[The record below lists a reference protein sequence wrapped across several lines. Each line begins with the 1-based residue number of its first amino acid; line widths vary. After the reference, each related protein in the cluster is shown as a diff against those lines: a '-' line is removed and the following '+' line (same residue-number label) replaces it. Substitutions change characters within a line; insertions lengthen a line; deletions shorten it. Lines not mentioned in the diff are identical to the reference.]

1 MPTLVLVAIASFAA
15 GTFNMLPVSAYLW
28 HPSVLKQALMELTPA
43 MKMKRQQERQRAVA
57 AMLSF
62 RQNLQA
68 GQRVFVSDEPHDEH
82 YFGGMEG
89 RDGSILNLEPSGD
102 VLVDVVGTNLTASRA
117 RIYPQDLSVLNR

>member
-1 MPTLVLVAIASFAA
+1 
-15 GTFNMLPVSAYLW
+15 MLPVSVYLW

-43 MKMKRQQERQRAVA
+43 MRMKRQQRRQQAEA
-57 AMLSF
+57 AMLRF

-82 YFGGMEG
+82 YFGEMVG
-89 RDGSILNLEPSGD
+89 RDASILNLEPDGD

-117 RIYPQDLSVLNR
+117 RIYPLDPSVLNR

>member
-1 MPTLVLVAIASFAA
+1 
-15 GTFNMLPVSAYLW
+15 MLPVSAYLW

-43 MKMKRQQERQRAVA
+43 MKMKRQQQRQQAEA
-57 AMLSF
+57 AMLRF

-82 YFGGMEG
+82 YFGEMEG
-89 RDGSILNLEPSGD
+89 RDGAILNLETDGD

-117 RIYPQDLSVLNR
+117 RIYPQDLSVLHR